1 MCKLCYYDMQEN
13 KEDDG
18 EGDLD
23 LVRVVSRI
31 EHDHTL
37 SRQGQIHFLIR
48 ASQQNIRGPYRCL
61 CFIKGSGLMRNRIGL

>member
-1 MCKLCYYDMQEN
+1 MSKLCYYDMQEN

-37 SRQGQIHFLIR
+37 SKQGQVHVHDEAFKDLLFMF
-48 ASQQNIRGPYRCL
+48 NKEL
-61 CFIKGSGLMRNRIGL
+61 